1 MKKALF
7 SLLAAAIAAA
17 VPVHAATFV
26 KDVMLIGGSKS
37 KTTDLKSQY
46 QAEGWT
52 VVNKDLNAGASGDY
66 IYLLYKPEADTDPG
80 SDRDYVTGFYIKSGS
95 SGVTDT
101 LVSGGKT
108 YTLTPYDG
116 DNHFKSQKGDLNSGT
131 GDGSASIH
139 LYYTKAVAGG
149 KAVSGIVFNDEQSGA
164 VGENGGSTGYDL
176 NEDAGGD
183 YIYMHVTTAFVTY
196 GIYYDLAGGT
206 NAGGNPATYTVN
218 TATFSLSDPTRNS
231 YTFAG
236 WTWSGQNTPTKSVTI
251 TQGSTGNKSFTAHW
265 TPVDYTISYTLNNG
279 TLPSGYPTTY
289 NIESAVTLVN
299 PTRSHYT
306 FAGWTWS
313 GQSTPQTSVTI
324 PAGSTGNRSYTAN
337 WTPTPYTITYK
348 LNNGTLPSGTS
359 NPDSYTIESA
369 NFTLVNPTRTGYTF
383 AGWTWSGQ
391 STPQMTVTISRGS
404 TGNRTYTANWTPVTY
419 TITYD
424 LDYGTLPSGIVN
436 PTSYTIES
444 ALIGLNNPT
453 RNCYTF
459 AGWTGTGH
467 STPTKTVTIPRGSTG
482 DRSYTAHWTPVTYT
496 IDYELDG
503 GTLPSGHPTTYN
515 IESAAVTLVNPTR
528 SHYTFAGWTWS
539 GQNTPRTSV
548 TIPTGSSGDKT
559 YTAHWTPVT
568 YNISYSLDGGTL
580 PSGHPTSYNIESA
593 SFTLANPTRDYY
605 AFAGWTWSGQTTPQ
619 TTVNIPHGSTGDK
632 SYTANWRPAVYSIRF
647 DANGGAGSMPEQTG
661 LVCGVATNLDANAF
675 TRLGHDFAGWSTAAN
690 GAAAYANGASVSN
703 LAATDGAVVTLYAV
717 WDPTPWQALQNAL
730 DAGGTV
736 TLARDVPSTAND
748 TQTLT
753 VSGTVTLDLAGY
765 TITGR
770 GDNAVVLV
778 QSGGDLTL
786 TNSVPSSGAIT
797 GSGYCGVRVYG
808 AFRLRGGE
816 ISGNGN
822 RNSSWGGGVAV
833 LSGGSLK
840 MTGGAIRGN
849 TAYDGGGVCVSGGTA
864 TMSGGTISENTANR
878 YGGGAYLASGGT
890 FSMTGGAI
898 SGNSVPTGSGGGVS
912 VLSGSTF
919 AMSGGE
925 ISGNGAFYYG
935 GGVDARGGTF
945 AMSGGA
951 VSGNSANNCGGG
963 VSAFGGSFTMDGGA
977 ISGNHAYTQG
987 GGAWAYDGGTI
998 TMNAGEISGNDSDQQ
1013 AGGVSVYLDGAFTM
1027 NGGAIRGNR
1036 AGTYAGGVCV
1046 DGAFEMNGGEISGNC
1061 GPNGGVYVDDDD
1073 AFTVAGA
1080 SAVFGNTNSVGEAKN
1095 VWLFRNTTFSIG
1107 TNGLAAGA
1115 SIGVTAESSAYFGSP
1130 RVVADGATAGDGA
1143 YFFSDDP
1150 GYHTDDADG
1159 AVRLVY
1165 GPAPAQLSGAG
1176 TPEAPY
1182 LIASADDWNAFAD
1195 NVNWGYGVDASYR
1208 LVADVSGATGIVGW
1222 AYYPFSGVF
1231 DGGGHTLGVAIEE
1244 TGTYDSE
1251 TAPFRCISGATIS
1264 NLVVSGTVTGRV
1276 HCAGLVG
1283 YVSGG
1288 TNLIEN
1294 CLVSATIAPQGT
1306 SYCAGFVGHGDD
1318 DAVATLAGCAFTGT
1332 FATDGTGLWAGSF
1345 WGELGQSGSAA
1356 VTLVDCFE
1364 QSASS
1369 EPVSRVY
1376 GDALRTVNVYFDGP
1390 PDDDWPDENRGS
1402 RAWAVRRSPEVLIDF
1417 GEPVATYGASG
1428 IVAYGP
1434 GIAFGGVF
1442 YAGEGET
1449 VALSLAATE
1458 GEDMVFTAVEGAVLA
1473 KNGEG
1478 WTLTMPASDVDIWA
1492 APAERYAVTVAP
1504 VANARAD
1511 GYLLVNGTGRTDF
1524 TAVEGASVQIGIGG
1538 TAPNWTIGS
1547 VSVVA
1552 AGGAAVPCTLEAAG
1566 YGYVLV
1572 SFTMPD
1578 SPVVVTPVVVD
1589 ADYPALRLG
1598 ENVVA
1603 AGGLHVFVAPANAV
1617 YSFVFADDLSGA
1629 QPWLVGWIFDETGF
1643 PLVSPTGGEATF
1655 VTLAAGSTN
1664 YVELV
1669 AEAGSG
1675 AGLLEIAKVEDA
1687 AAYPVSALP
1696 AEHGT
1701 VGASRSAAPAGGY
1714 VHIVAAPDPGWKL
1727 DRCFAVDSNGDE
1739 LDVMY
1744 DLEGIDWIVRMPAGP
1759 ISVWATFVRS
1769 YDLVVGENPVL
1780 LEYGARDFSF
1790 VAPEDGWYR
1799 FSMTNAA
1806 VVPFIEIQDAS
1817 GSPVEFDCDYYAD
1830 GRIDGIVRLER
1841 GTRYVV
1847 EIASQ
1852 DHLHC
1857 EKILVIGVCGVHA
1870 IETDGNVS
1878 GGRVSVLD
1886 GDGNPAVEAL
1896 EGSRVYL
1903 AAEPDD
1909 DREFGGWT
1917 VVDEAGG
1924 SISPTWDDNEGVWFF
1939 RMPGT
1944 NVVVSA
1950 IFGGRFRVRFGS
1962 TPQAC
1967 FNGIYVNGILVS
1979 RYGDYAEVVAGAEVE
1994 LTYRL
1999 CPGWGLSSVA
2009 VTTAAGESVPW
2020 TASHASIVFDTA
2032 RVRFRMP
2039 ASEVAVA
2046 TVPERLD
2053 CPELVLGANGIPD
2066 TGTWNF
2072 VAPTSGVYSFRIDDP
2087 NDWFLSVYDDGG
2099 TYLGEIWRGD
2109 SVQLPLAA
2117 GIFHVVLLRATATGA
2132 TTVTVSRVGDADTYP
2147 VVVVPPAAGGTVEA
2161 SAAAAPTN
2169 SYVYFTLS
2177 ADRGWK
2183 RGSVSATDPDGA
2195 SQVWPEEVAP
2205 GTYRVRMPAFP
2216 LVFEATFER
2225 SYDLV
2230 LGENPILFE
2239 SGMPECSFIAPEDG
2253 WYRFRTTCGEGLSGF
2268 YVRGYSCQISCDNY
2282 VYDENGDFDGVAWM
2296 DAGSECRLWP
2306 EFDAPDAVEASIVV
2320 SRCTPHAVVVD
2331 GNIAHGRI
2339 FPRDWDGDFVD
2350 EATDGTRIF
2359 MEVQPDDGYALAGWN
2374 VVDATG
2380 APVDMQWYFDD
2391 MCWFFLMPA
2400 TDVVVS
2406 ATFGTARSVT
2416 LDSDTRI
2423 APYGLSVGGAFG
2435 YYWGSPADAA
2445 PGSEIVATYWISPGW
2460 TVESVS
2466 VATAD
2471 GEPVPCDWEIDRTD
2485 YDYASVRFTM
2495 PDGDV
2500 VVAPVPAR
2508 ADCPLLHV
2516 GDNEIPSDGIWDF
2529 VAPTSGVY
2537 SFVLDDPWDWRF
2549 ELFDDFGTIIDGNAY
2564 GSLALAEDEIV
2575 HAVLEGS
2582 DDGLEN
2588 VLTITRTGDAV
2599 AHSVVISAEHA
2610 TVEAPGAEAFEG
2622 RNFLFR
2628 IVPDPGWRV
2637 VGVVA
2642 TDADGTELE
2651 LELWGGRYVFTIPAS
2666 AVTVTATVGPP
2677 LPWYLDDADDEVVE
2691 NYDDWSARY
2700 APDPAG
2706 TNLVAFLLD
2715 IDPATEIPAGAAPLK
2730 VTSFLV
2736 DGPIVRFELGS
2747 DIADLEVKTGA
2758 LRGSEPTCYVGNGVL
2773 VLSSGEDLSS
2783 TNEWTSVPLYV
2794 SPGENGR
2801 VVGEHMLEL
2810 EIEIEFG
2817 GGGLGGL
2824 IGGGFIGGGGSGGL
2838 IGFGSPPPS
2847 GFFRP
2852 ALSTRLPP
2860 DYGQK

>member
-17 VPVHAATFV
+17 VPARATTFV
-26 KDVMLIGGSKS
+26 KDVMLVGGSKS
-37 KTTDLKSQY
+37 KTTELKSQY

-52 VVNKDLNAGASGDY
+52 VIDNDLNKGASGDY

-251 TQGSTGNKSFTAHW
+251 AQGSTGNRSYTANW

-313 GQSTPQTSVTI
+313 GQSTPQLSVTI
-324 PAGSTGNRSYTAN
+324 PAGSTGNKSYTAN
-337 WTPTPYTITYK
+337 WTPTPYTITYN

-391 STPQMTVTISRGS
+391 STPQTTVTISRGS

-482 DRSYTAHWTPVTYT
+482 DRS
-496 IDYELDG
+496 
-503 GTLPSGHPTTYN
+503 
-515 IESAAVTLVNPTR
+515 
-528 SHYTFAGWTWS
+528 
-539 GQNTPRTSV
+539 
-548 TIPTGSSGDKT
+548 

-661 LVCGVATNLDANAF
+661 LVCGVATNLDANTYA
-675 TRLGHDFAGWSTAAN
+675 RLGHDFAGWSTAAN
-690 GAAAYANGASVSN
+690 GAAAYADGATVSN
-703 LAATDGAVVTLYAV
+703 LAAEDGAVVTLYAV
-717 WDPTPWQALQNAL
+717 WAPTPWQALQNAL

-736 TLARDVPSTAND
+736 TLARDVPSTDND
-748 TQTLT
+748 PHPLT
-753 VSGTVTLDLAGY
+753 VSTVVTLDLAGF

-770 GDNAVVLV
+770 GGNAVFLV

-786 TNSVPSSGAIT
+786 TNSVPESGAIT
-797 GSGYCGVRVYG
+797 GSDDSGVGVYG

-822 RNSSWGGGVAV
+822 RISSSGGGVYV
-833 LSGGSLK
+833 RPGGSFE

-849 TAYDGGGVCVSGGTA
+849 TAYYGGGVYVNGGTA
-864 TMSGGTISENTANR
+864 AMSGGTISGNNAN
-878 YGGGAYLASGGT
+878 YTGGGAYLVSGAT
-890 FSMTGGAI
+890 FTMTGGAI
-898 SGNSVPTGSGGGVS
+898 SGNSVPTGSGGGAAVR
-912 VLSGSTF
+912 SGSTF

-925 ISGNGAFYYG
+925 VSGNVAFYYG
-935 GGVDARGGTF
+935 GGVDAHGGTF
-945 AMSGGA
+945 AMTGGA
-951 VSGNSANNCGGG
+951 VSGNRVDNSGGG
-963 VSAFGGSFTMDGGA
+963 VSAYGGAFTMDGGA

-987 GGAWAYDGGTI
+987 GGAWAYEGGSI
-998 TMNAGEISGNDSDQQ
+998 TMNAGEISGNDSDQE
-1013 AGGVSVYLDGAFTM
+1013 AGGVSVYRNGAFAM

-1036 AGTYAGGVCV
+1036 AATYAGGV
-1046 DGAFEMNGGEISGNC
+1046 DARSGTFAMNGGEISGNC
-1061 GPNGGVYVDDDD
+1061 GPKGGVYVDDDD

-1130 RVVADGATAGDGA
+1130 RVVAYGAAAGDGA

-1345 WGELGQSGSAA
+1345 WGELGGSGSAA
-1356 VTLVDCFE
+1356 VTLVDCIE

-1369 EPVSRVY
+1369 EPVGRVY
-1376 GDALRTVNVYFDGP
+1376 GDALHTANVYFDSD
-1390 PDDDWPDENRGS
+1390 PDEEDWPGS
-1402 RAWAVRRSPEVLIDF
+1402 RARSVTAADGVSIGF
-1417 GEPVATYGASG
+1417 GDPVATYGASG
-1428 IVAYGP
+1428 IVAYGT
-1434 GIAFGGVF
+1434 GLAFGGVF

-1449 VALSLAATE
+1449 VALSLAATA
-1458 GEDMVFTAVEGAVLA
+1458 GEDMVFTAGAGTLA
-1473 KNGEG
+1473 RNGEG
-1478 WTLTMPASDVDIWA
+1478 WTLTMPAANVVIEA
-1492 APAERYAVTVAP
+1492 KRPERYEVALATDAHAVPYPLLRIDGTETDLRVAVSNAEVVAVYTTTGPDWTIGSIAVVAEDGTPVPCTTEPSYFGSASVSFRMPGSSVTVAP
-1504 VANARAD
+1504 
-1511 GYLLVNGTGRTDF
+1511 
-1524 TAVEGASVQIGIGG
+1524 TAVP
-1538 TAPNWTIGS
+1538 T
-1547 VSVVA
+1547 
-1552 AGGAAVPCTLEAAG
+1552 PCTALSMGLNFVEA
-1566 YGYVLV
+1566 
-1572 SFTMPD
+1572 
-1578 SPVVVTPVVVD
+1578 
-1589 ADYPALRLG
+1589 
-1598 ENVVA
+1598 
-1603 AGGLHVFVAPANAV
+1603 GL
-1617 YSFVFADDLSGA
+1617 YSFVPPTNGVYRFA
-1629 QPWLVGWIFDETGF
+1629 VGDPDNWSYDAF
-1643 PLVSPTGGEATF
+1643 GEAWSFPKWSGNDEMILIGGQTCYLLF
-1655 VTLAAGSTN
+1655 DGEGETTLTIEKTGD
-1664 YVELV
+1664 VE
-1669 AEAGSG
+1669 
-1675 AGLLEIAKVEDA
+1675 
-1687 AAYPVSALP
+1687 AYPVTVVP
-1696 AEHGT
+1696 PEHGT
-1701 VGASRSAAPAGGY
+1701 VVPSVPAAPAGCE
-1714 VHIVAAPDPGWKL
+1714 VF
-1727 DRCFAVDSNGDE
+1727 FAVEPDRGWRLYNVRATDSDGNE
-1739 LDVMY
+1739 LNFGYSTLGSIFFV
-1744 DLEGIDWIVRMPAGP
+1744 EMPAGP
-1759 ISVWATFVRS
+1759 VFFEVEFGRS

-1780 LEYGARDFSF
+1780 LEWGVSDFSF
-1790 VAPEDGWYR
+1790 VAPGDGWYR

-1806 VVPFIEIQDAS
+1806 VVPFIEILDAN

-1852 DHLHC
+1852 DHLPC

-1870 IETDGNVS
+1870 IVTDGNVS

-1909 DREFGGWT
+1909 DREFGGWN

-1924 SISPTWDDNEGVWFF
+1924 SVSPTWDDNEGVWFF

-2020 TASHASIVFDTA
+2020 TASHASVVFDTA

-2039 ASEVAVA
+2039 ASEVVVA

-2147 VVVVPPAAGGTVEA
+2147 VTVVPPAAGGTVEA

-2239 SGMPECSFIAPEDG
+2239 SGMPECSFVAPEDG

-2359 MEVQPDDGYALAGWN
+2359 MEVLPDDGYALAGWN

-2391 MCWFFLMPA
+2391 ACWFFRMPA

-2406 ATFGTARSVT
+2406 ATFATARSVT

-2471 GEPVPCDWEIDRTD
+2471 GAPVPCDWEIDRTD

-2508 ADCPLLHV
+2508 AGCPLLHV
-2516 GDNEIPSDGIWDF
+2516 GENAIPADGIWDF

-2564 GSLALAEDEIV
+2564 GSLALAEREIV

-2582 DDGLEN
+2582 DDGLGN
-2588 VLTITRTGDAV
+2588 VLTIARTGDAV

-2642 TDADGTELE
+2642 TDAAGTELE
-2651 LELWGGRYVFTIPAS
+2651 LELWGGRYVFTMPDS

-2677 LPWYLDDADDEVVE
+2677 LPWYLDDADDAVIR

-2758 LRGSEPTCYVGNGVL
+2758 IRGSEPTCYVGNGVL

-2852 ALSTRLPP
+2852 ALSTRRPS
-2860 DYGQK
+2860 DYGME